1 MSNDY
6 YTNSMRKTLLL
17 SVSMLHFV
25 FFAQNI
31 PSKITIDFKQK
42 GAIVPPSM
50 YGIFFE
56 EINNAGDGGLYS
68 EMILNRAFE
77 DHTPPTGSVLRG
89 NKYFLPSTPS
99 YVTGLVKGQSA
110 GWNNDSLQNWKLNV
124 PKAAQAYVSVQTVTP
139 LNSNSPHYAQLDI
152 LHATS
157 KDPISLI
164 NGGYWGISVE
174 KNKKYNL
181 RFFANVGANYK
192 GHITAVV
199 RSDSGQIIASKII
212 TSTKKTTGWVEYNSQ
227 FIPFDTN
234 HNGTFELQFDAPVTV
249 KLDFISLSPTDTYK
263 NRPCGLRSDI
273 VKMLE
278 GLKPAFMR
286 WPGGCVV
293 EGATLENRIKWKE
306 TLGDPAQRKGEY
318 MKWGYR
324 NTYGFGYHEF
334 LQFCEDMKMGGMF
347 VANVGIACEFNNGD
361 YCSEDAVDFFIQ
373 DALDAVEYAIG
384 DANTT
389 WGAKRVAAGH
399 PKPYPLK
406 YVQIGNENHGPIY
419 EKRYSLFY
427 ARLKAAYPQIEMIF
441 NGVATGSGSLEVLK
455 PKFSVNTIEIADYH
469 WYDGPDWFFN
479 NAFLFDKIQ
488 PRHDF
493 KIYVGEYACHRKVG
507 TGNLFGALSE
517 AAFMMGMERNSDL
530 ITMTSYAPLFEN
542 SNRRKWPV
550 NMMMLNNHQI
560 IGRSSYY
567 VQQLYANNRPSF
579 NLSTH
584 LLDEKASI
592 IDAITGLRHYAQAG
606 YDEKAGE
613 IVLKIVNATP
623 DVFSPQLEIK
633 NTKKISRVGEMIS
646 ISSTDETSENTFENP
661 HKIDPIKK
669 VLKNLSTEF
678 KLQTAPWSFNIIR
691 IKVN

>member
-1 MSNDY
+1 MLQF
-6 YTNSMRKTLLL
+6 TL
-17 SVSMLHFV
+17 
-25 FFAQNI
+25 FAQNI
-31 PSKITIDFKQK
+31 PSKIKIDFHQK
-42 GAIVPPSM
+42 GAIVRPSM

-89 NKYFLPSTPS
+89 KKYFMPSKPS

-110 GWNNDSLQNWKLNV
+110 GWNNDSLQNWKLIV
-124 PKAAQAYVSVQTVTP
+124 PNAAQAYVSVQTVTS
-139 LNSNSPHYAQLDI
+139 LNTNSPYYAQLDI
-152 LHATS
+152 RHATS
-157 KDPISLI
+157 KAPVSLV

-174 KNKKYNL
+174 KNKKYKL
-181 RFFANVGANYK
+181 RFFADIPADYIGR
-192 GHITAVV
+192 ITAVV
-199 RSDSGQIIASKII
+199 RSESGQIMASKII
-212 TSTKKTTGWVEYNSQ
+212 IPAKKTTGWVEYNSQ
-227 FIPFDTN
+227 LTAFGTN
-234 HNGTFELQFDAPVTV
+234 HKGTFELQFDAPGAV
-249 KLDFISLSPTDTYK
+249 KLDFISLSPADTYK
-263 NRPCGLRSDI
+263 NRTCGFRSDV
-273 VKMLE
+273 VKMLV

-293 EGATLENRIKWKE
+293 EGATVENRIKWKE

-334 LQFCEDMKMGGMF
+334 LQFCEDMKMDGMF
-347 VANVGIACEFNNGD
+347 VANVGLACEFNNGD
-361 YCSEDAVDFFIQ
+361 YCSEESVDFFIQ

-384 DANTT
+384 DAKTI
-389 WGAKRVAAGH
+389 WGAKRAAAGH
-399 PKPYPLK
+399 PKPFPLK

-419 EKRYSLFY
+419 EKRYNQFY
-427 ARLKAAYPQIEMIF
+427 ARLKTAYPEVELIF
-441 NGVATGSGSLEVLK
+441 NGVATGAGGVEVLK
-455 PKFSVNTIEIADYH
+455 PEFNVNKIEIADYH
-469 WYDGPDWFFN
+469 WYDGPDWFYN
-479 NAFLFDKIQ
+479 HAFLFDKIQ

-493 KIYVGEYACHRKVG
+493 KIYVGEYACHRTVG

-517 AAFMMGMERNSDL
+517 AAFIMGMERNSDL
-530 ITMTSYAPLFEN
+530 VTMTSYAPLFEN

-567 VQQLYANNRPSF
+567 VQQLYANNRPSY

-584 LLDEKASI
+584 LLDEKAAV
-592 IDAITGLRHYAQAG
+592 IDTISGLRQYAQAG
-606 YDEKAGE
+606 YDQKTGE

-633 NTKKISRVGEMIS
+633 NTEKISRVGEMIS
-646 ISSTDETSENTFENP
+646 ISATESTLENSFEDP
-661 HKIDPIKK
+661 QKIYPIKK
-669 VLKNLSTEF
+669 TLKNLSTES
-678 KLQTAPWSFNIIR
+678 KIVTEPWSFNIIR

>member
-1 MSNDY
+1 
-6 YTNSMRKTLLL
+6 MRKTLLL

-42 GAIVPPSM
+42 GAIVQPSM

-77 DHTPPTGSVLRG
+77 DHTPPTGSVSIG
-89 NKYFLPSTPS
+89 KKYFLPSTPS
-99 YVTGLVKGQSA
+99 YATGLVKGQSA
-110 GWNNDSLQNWKLNV
+110 VWNNDSLQNWKLNV
-124 PKAAQAYVSVQTVTP
+124 PKAAKAYVSVQTVTP

-152 LHATS
+152 LQATS

-174 KNKKYNL
+174 KNKKYKL
-181 RFFANVGANYK
+181 RFFSNIGANYK
-192 GHITAVV
+192 GHITAIV
-199 RSDSGQIIASKII
+199 RSDNGQIIASKII
-212 TSTKKTTGWVEYNSQ
+212 TSTKKTSGWVEYNCQ
-227 FIPFDTN
+227 LTAFGTN
-234 HNGTFELQFDAPVTV
+234 HKGTFELQFDAPVIV
-249 KLDFISLSPTDTYK
+249 KLDFISLSPANSYK
-263 NRPCGLRSDI
+263 NRPYSFRSDV

-293 EGATLENRIKWKE
+293 EGATVENRIKWKE

-334 LQFCEDMKMGGMF
+334 LQFCEDMKMDGMF
-347 VANVGIACEFNNGD
+347 VANVGLACEFNNGD
-361 YCSEDAVDFFIQ
+361 YCTEESVDFFIQ
-373 DALDAVEYAIG
+373 DALDALEYAIG
-384 DANTT
+384 DAKTT

-399 PKPYPLK
+399 SKPFSLK
-406 YVQIGNENHGPIY
+406 YVQIGNENHSAIY
-419 EKRYSLFY
+419 EKRYNQFY
-427 ARLKAAYPQIEMIF
+427 TRLKAAYPEVELIF
-441 NGVATGSGSLEVLK
+441 NGVATGAGGVQVLK
-455 PKFSVNTIEIADYH
+455 PEFNVNKIEIADYH
-469 WYDGPDWFFN
+469 WYDGPDWFYN
-479 NAFLFDKIQ
+479 HVFLFDKIQ

-507 TGNLFGALSE
+507 SGNLFGALSE
-517 AAFMMGMERNSDL
+517 AAFIMGMERNSDL
-530 ITMTSYAPLFEN
+530 ITMTSYAPLIEN

-567 VQQLYANNRPSF
+567 VQKMFANNRPSY

-584 LLDEKASI
+584 LLDEKGSVIDSI
-592 IDAITGLRHYAQAG
+592 SGLRQYAQAG
-606 YDEKAGE
+606 YDQISGE

-623 DVFSPQLEIK
+623 NGFAPLLEIK
-633 NTKKISRVGEMIS
+633 NTRKINRFGEMIY
-646 ISSTDETSENTFENP
+646 ISAADSTFENSFENP
-661 HKIDPIKK
+661 LKIYPLKK
-669 VLKNLSTEF
+669 RLKNLSTGL
-678 KLQTAPWSFNIIR
+678 KLKTAPWSFNIIR
-691 IKVN
+691 IKVY